1 MRCETFP
8 ELGGDCLE
16 VKGRGHMA
24 PDIAFFHQL
33 FVSLQCWC
41 IQRGGHRKSKGHFP
55 GFLLF
60 CSSSLSF
67 FCYFFF
73 NFLTVNFVKQAIQL
87 HICFLLVLPHDVN
100 SFHSYHVCGELITL
114 IDSCEEG
121 MSGCIT
127 VFSRAF
133 LCVCV
138 FVFFGAV
145 GAGQDGGLLR
155 SKQRERVSSAKFYL
169 TQRKQNNHT
178 SRTAQQHLS
187 LPPLPPTPHDLQPTK
202 TNHPIPSP
210 FTRLSSSLTHWTCP
224 CSCMHLRRLA
234 SNSPS
239 ATATLC
245 ASASY
250 STYITIILI
259 MTWVCDREC

>member
-202 TNHPIPSP
+202 NQPPHPLPLHPAFQQSDTLNLPLFLHAPTSP
-210 FTRLSSSLTHWTCP
+210 CQQLAVRHRHALCISFLL
-224 CSCMHLRRLA
+224 HLHHHYPHNDM
-234 SNSPS
+234 S
-239 ATATLC
+239 
-245 ASASY
+245 
-250 STYITIILI
+250 
-259 MTWVCDREC
+259 V